1 MILKVDDDF
10 ADEIVCASLV
20 DGYLMIK
27 SFLKNEKN
35 SHPEDVQSWKKL
47 LPALET
53 VGKWYMTDFDAAVKK
68 ASKKK

>member
-1 MILKVDDDF
+1 MILQVDDDF

-20 DGYLMIK
+20 DGYVMVK

-35 SHPEDVQSWKKL
+35 SHPEDIASWKEL

-53 VGKWYMTDFDAAVKK
+53 VGNWYMTDFADAVKK
-68 ASKKK
+68 TSKKK